1 MSAHPTWRVTWQP
14 SHGNFTQPN
23 LMTIYMVLLS
33 TTQVVYNRSILRN
46 LPEVSISA

>member
-23 LMTIYMVLLS
+23 LTIYMVLLS
-33 TTQVVYNRSILRN
+33 MT
-46 LPEVSISA
+46 

>member
-33 TTQVVYNRSILRN
+33 T
-46 LPEVSISA
+46 A